1 MRSLML
7 ACKRFI
13 TKDYIR
19 YLAKIWKKKLINP
32 SNSERQ
38 LSCYYPS
45 DKIKTL
51 FNKRVT
57 RENKLISS
65 RMSS

>member
-1 MRSLML
+1 ML

-13 TKDYIR
+13 TKDYQR
-19 YLAKIWKKKLINP
+19 YHAKIINP
-32 SNSERQ
+32 SNSEKQ
-38 LSCYYPS
+38 SSCYYPP